1 MGLLLL
7 LKLTVTPAAIGL
19 ATLVGRRYG
28 PSIAGWIAGFPF
40 TSGPLTLFL
49 ALERGAPFATAAAIG
64 VLGGTASQAA
74 FALAYAW
81 AAIRWGWFVAL
92 AAASV
97 AFAASTF
104 GLNALRLTEIPALE
118 IAAGSIVLALALMP
132 PQKADQRV
140 STAPAIP
147 PAVDLVARMVIATA
161 MVVLLTGIAPVVGAT
176 LAGLL
181 SPFPVFAAVLIVFP
195 HRGHGSAAAV
205 AACRGFLWGLFA
217 FGGFAVMLAS
227 LLPVVPLGIAFVSA
241 IAVTGVI
248 QAVTL
253 LVLRRLSRRQA
264 APDEQ
269 PVISTRE

>member
-19 ATLVGRRYG
+19 ATLIGRRYG
-28 PSIAGWIAGFPF
+28 PSVAGWIAGFPF

-81 AAIRWGWFVAL
+81 VAIRWGWLPALTVASL
-92 AAASV
+92 

-104 GLNALRLTEIPALE
+104 GLNALRLTEVPALE
-118 IAAGSIVLALALMP
+118 IAAGSIVLALALLP
-132 PQKADQRV
+132 PRKANG
-140 STAPAIP
+140 SASAAPPTP
-147 PAVDLVARMVIATA
+147 PAVPAAVDVVSRMVVATA
-161 MVVLLTGIAPVVGAT
+161 VVVLLTSIAPAVGAT

-181 SPFPVFAAVLIVFP
+181 SPYPVFAAVLIVFP
-195 HRGHGSAAAV
+195 HRGQGSAAAV
-205 AACRGFLWGLFA
+205 EACRGFLWGLFA
-217 FGGFAVMLAS
+217 FGAFAVVLAS

-241 IAVTGVI
+241 IGATGVI

-253 LVLRRLSRRQA
+253 LILRRLPRSQA
-264 APDEQ
+264 AAG
-269 PVISTRE
+269 